1 MDEVKIAFIGCG
13 GNAKG
18 HMRRLIDLENAR
30 IVAVCD
36 LDESRASEAAD
47 LTGGEMYTDFRR
59 MLERDNLDAA
69 YLSLPVFAHGA
80 PEMAVVERGL
90 PFLVEKPV
98 ARRMDTALEIEEA
111 VKKADLIT
119 CVGYQLRYQGSTDIA
134 RRALAG
140 KTVSMVE
147 GRYWCG
153 SGRGDAQRWTFQ
165 MEKSGGQLVE
175 QATHT
180 IDLMR
185 FLLGEIEE
193 VSARHTSRQ
202 LNQIDCPDV
211 HCVTFEFASGALGS
225 LTTTWAFDPLDWSNS
240 NILHVLYDQSMLYL
254 ARDTVSITERAEVQ
268 EDGETRARMQTRT
281 ERAPGPNIDQVFVEA
296 VSRDDG
302 SVIRSDYSDA
312 VRTLAACLGAL
323 EAGESRQSVRLK

>member
-1 MDEVKIAFIGCG
+1 M
-13 GNAKG
+13 
-18 HMRRLIDLENAR
+18 
-30 IVAVCD
+30 
-36 LDESRASEAAD
+36 
-47 LTGGEMYTDFRR
+47 
-59 MLERDNLDAA
+59 
-69 YLSLPVFAHGA
+69 
-80 PEMAVVERGL
+80 
-90 PFLVEKPV
+90 
-98 ARRMDTALEIEEA
+98 
-111 VKKADLIT
+111 
-119 CVGYQLRYQGSTDIA
+119 RYQGSTDIA
-134 RRALAG
+134 RRALDG

-185 FLLGEIEE
+185 FLMGEIEE

-240 NILHVLYDQSMLYL
+240 NILHVLYDQSMLHL
-254 ARDTVSITERAEVQ
+254 ARDTVSITERAEVR
-268 EDGETRARMQTRT
+268 ENGETRTRMQTRT
-281 ERAPGPNIDQVFVEA
+281 ETAPGPNIDQVFVEA
-296 VSRDDG
+296 VGRDDG